1 MTSHVDP
8 QRMPDEHKVKSES
21 RLNVSMSKLFEIEID
36 TFASNK
42 GYPPSGTRMKPDIP
56 DRSRTSS
63 RSYYTVQTRLGFLT
77 RPSFNL
83 NPLQLISTNPRVH
96 PSDEPRSLTVEQ
108 AWQFQEID

>member
-21 RLNVSMSKLFEIEID
+21 RLNVSMSKL
-36 TFASNK
+36 
-42 GYPPSGTRMKPDIP
+42 YPPLGTRMKPYIP
-56 DRSRTSS
+56 DRSLTSS

-77 RPSFNL
+77 RPSFDL
-83 NPLQLISTNPRVH
+83 NPLQLIPINPRVR

-108 AWQFQEID
+108 AWQSQEID